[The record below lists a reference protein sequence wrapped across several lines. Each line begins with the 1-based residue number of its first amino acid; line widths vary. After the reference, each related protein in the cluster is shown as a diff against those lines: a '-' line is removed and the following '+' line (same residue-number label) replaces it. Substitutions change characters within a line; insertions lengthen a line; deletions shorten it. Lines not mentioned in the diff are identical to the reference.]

1 MSKINKLTKE
11 EFINLLN
18 WIELN
23 KDFILYSDDDIY
35 KKQNSILLTFKDQPL
50 LISKYIKNIKL
61 YNIEYIKNNYNE
73 PFDVKSVETCL
84 KILNLI

>member
-11 EFINLLN
+11 EFVNLLN
-18 WIELN
+18 WIESN
-23 KDFILYSDDDIY
+23 KDFILLSDDDIY